1 MMKTQS
7 NYPDMEEMFFLLFRD
22 IADTAKQQ
30 KKHPFPPYLNSYAN
44 KGDLVTHFHSAHCV
58 IPPYILEKIA
68 ARGSEAQR
76 DKALATL
83 QSTDQFR
90 EQRVSMSMGGAG
102 MGVSFDGPMAAV
114 VPPSPNQG
122 KQRVVYS
129 ALNLGDLPGK
139 TLRREGESPCND
151 LAADEAYD
159 GAGATYDLYWN
170 VYLRDS
176 IDGNGMRLDST
187 VHYENSYDNAFWN
200 GQQMVYGDGDEDL
213 PVAQRLFNRFTVALD
228 VIGHEL
234 THGVI
239 QYTSNLIYQNQ
250 PGALNESLADVF
262 GVLVKQYK
270 LKQSAKDADWII
282 GQGLFT
288 TNILG
293 VGIRSMKAPGT
304 AYNDPL
310 IGKDPQPAHMQNYVD
325 DPADNGGVHI
335 NSGIPN
341 HAFYLTAQEIGG
353 FAWEKTGRIWYAA
366 MRDRINST
374 TNFQGMANLTYEEA
388 GNLFGANSPEQQA
401 VRNGWV
407 GVGIQI
413 EDAPVVPPV
422 TTTNPGC
429 MASLIKLLK
438 GQ

>member
-1 MMKTQS
+1 
-7 NYPDMEEMFFLLFRD
+7 
-22 IADTAKQQ
+22 
-30 KKHPFPPYLNSYAN
+30 
-44 KGDLVTHFHSAHCV
+44 VTHFHPTHCV

-68 ARGSEAQR
+68 AHGSEAQR

-102 MGVSFDGPMAAV
+102 MGVSFDGPVAAV
-114 VPPSPNQG
+114 VATPTPQG

-129 ALNLGDLPGK
+129 AQNLEILPGQ
-139 TLRREGESPCND
+139 TLRREGEAPCND

-159 GAGATYDLYWN
+159 GAGATYDLYWQ

-176 IDGNGMRLDST
+176 IDGNGMRLDSS
-187 VHYENSYDNAFWN
+187 VHYQSSYDNAFWN

-213 PVAQRLFNRFTVALD
+213 PPAQRLFNHFTIALD

-239 QYTSNLIYQNQ
+239 QYTSNLAYQNQ

-262 GVLVKQYK
+262 GVLVKQYQ
-270 LKQSAKDADWII
+270 LKQTVQEADWII

-288 TNILG
+288 ANIHGIG
-293 VGIRSMKAPGT
+293 VRSLKAPGS

-310 IGKDPQPAHMQNYVD
+310 IGQDPQPAHMQNYVD
-325 DPADNGGVHI
+325 APNDNGGVHI

-341 HAFYLTAQEIGG
+341 HAFYRVAQEIGG
-353 FAWEKTGRIWYAA
+353 FAWEKAGRIWYAA
-366 MRDRINST
+366 LRDRINST

-388 GNLFGANSPEQQA
+388 GNLFGANSLEQQA
-401 VRNGWV
+401 VRNGWA

-413 EDAPVVPPV
+413 EVAPVIPPV

-429 MASLIKLLK
+429 LANLINLLK
-438 GQ
+438 GK